1 MTDPA
6 EVSGE
11 TGRLRTLT
19 QPPGEPGPA
28 EAPAPMPP
36 SLQVWHDLLRSPRFV
51 LPGIVVLLML
61 AVAVFPGAFSGL
73 FGHGDPR
80 ACDLSNSA
88 LGPRSGHPFGFDL
101 QGCDLFANV
110 VHGARP
116 SISIGVLVT
125 AGMMLIAIAIGS
137 VSGYFGGLLDAA
149 IGRTTD
155 VFLGFPALVG
165 AIIVL
170 QVLHTHNIWTVSLVL
185 IALWWPAPT
194 RIMRSA
200 VLATRNL
207 EYVDAARG
215 MGAGH
220 LKILL
225 RHVVPNSVTP
235 LLALVGLYVGTIITA
250 EAALTFL
257 NIGLQ
262 IPAISWG
269 VQLNTAQAFF
279 ATHLHLLIFPSVA
292 LSATV
297 LSILLLG
304 DAVRD
309 ALDPKLR

>member
-1 MTDPA
+1 MADPF

-11 TGRLRTLT
+11 TGRLGPLV
-19 QPPGEPGPA
+19 PGEDELAEPA
-28 EAPAPMPP
+28 VAAPPT
-36 SLQVWHDLLRSPRFV
+36 SQVLHDLLRSPRFL
-51 LPGIVVLLML
+51 LPGVVVLLMA
-61 AVAVFPGAFSGL
+61 AVAVFPGLFAGW
-73 FGHGDPR
+73 FGHADPR
-80 ACDLSNSA
+80 NCDLLSSA

-101 QGCDLFANV
+101 QGCDLYSNV
-110 VHGARP
+110 VYGARP
-116 SISIGVLVT
+116 SMSIGVLVT
-125 AGMMLIAIAIGS
+125 AGIMLIAIAVGS
-137 VSGYFGGLLDAA
+137 LSGYFGGLLDAA
-149 IGRTTD
+149 IGRGID
-155 VFLGFPALVG
+155 IFLGFPALVG

-170 QVLHTHNIWTVSLVL
+170 QVLNKHNVWTVSLVL

-194 RIMRSA
+194 RIMRST

-207 EYVDAARG
+207 EYVDAART

-225 RHVVPNSVTP
+225 RHVVPNSVAP
-235 LLALVGLYVGTIITA
+235 LLALAGLYVGTIITA

-269 VQLNTAQAFF
+269 VQLNTAQSYFS
-279 ATHLHLLIFPSVA
+279 THLHLLLFPSVA
-292 LSATV
+292 LSVTV

>member
-1 MTDPA
+1 LADPFDASGQSGRLKPVAQPTAELEPA
-6 EVSGE
+6 E
-11 TGRLRTLT
+11 
-19 QPPGEPGPA
+19 
-28 EAPAPMPP
+28 PAPPAPP
-36 SLQVWHDLLRSPRFV
+36 VAQLWHDLVRNPRFV
-51 LPGIVVLLML
+51 LPGVVVLMM
-61 AVAVFPGAFSGL
+61 AAMAIFPGLFAGL

-80 ACDLSNSA
+80 LCDLSNSA
-88 LGPRSGHPFGFDL
+88 LGPQPGHPFGFDL
-101 QGCDLFANV
+101 QGCDLWSNV
-110 VHGARP
+110 VYAARP

-125 AGMMLIAIAIGS
+125 AGMMLIAITLGA

-149 IGRTTD
+149 VGRGMD
-155 VFLGFPALVG
+155 VFLGFPGLVG

-170 QVLHTHNIWTVSLVL
+170 QVLNRHNVWTVSLVL

-194 RIMRSA
+194 RIMRST

-207 EYVDAARG
+207 EYIDAARA

-220 LKILL
+220 LKVLL
-225 RHVVPNSVTP
+225 RHVVPNSIAP

-269 VQLNTAQAFF
+269 VQLNTAQTYFSS
-279 ATHLHLLIFPSVA
+279 HLHLLLFPSLA
-292 LSATV
+292 LSVTV

-304 DAVRD
+304 DALRD